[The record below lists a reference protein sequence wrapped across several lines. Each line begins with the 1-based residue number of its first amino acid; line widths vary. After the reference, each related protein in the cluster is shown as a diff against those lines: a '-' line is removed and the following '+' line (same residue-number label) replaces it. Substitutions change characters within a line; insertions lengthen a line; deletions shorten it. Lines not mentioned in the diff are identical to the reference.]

1 MYAYDW
7 VFGKSCGGRDYVYS
21 HTPEIP
27 NQPYDWTA
35 KRQRTV
41 IGSLFLVNA
50 VMLIVF
56 AGFLKWIQYLYG
68 SIQSV

>member
-1 MYAYDW
+1 
-7 VFGKSCGGRDYVYS
+7 VYS
-21 HTPEIP
+21 HTPEDP